1 MGEWIL
7 KMPDMEGGLTFN
19 YELVSFVMVI
29 AFILAGLVLC
39 FMGYKYLQA
48 LCIVALGCFC
58 GLVGI
63 RVADTMTQNL
73 ILKMC
78 FFVMFT
84 FLGVCIFYFLSILII
99 SVLKA
104 LHIKNALAKRMYLFA
119 ALLGAAVVGAVT
131 YIKIY
136 NGLYVALG
144 LFAVL
149 GITGSLWGKKKAAE
163 RKPFH
168 TYDELYEMKPLPKE
182 EESAC

>member
-73 ILKMC
+73 ILKMS
-78 FFVMFT
+78 VSSISY
-84 FLGVCIFYFLSILII
+84 LYLS
-99 SVLKA
+99 
-104 LHIKNALAKRMYLFA
+104 YQF
-119 ALLGAAVVGAVT
+119 
-131 YIKIY
+131 
-136 NGLYVALG
+136 
-144 LFAVL
+144 
-149 GITGSLWGKKKAAE
+149 
-163 RKPFH
+163 
-168 TYDELYEMKPLPKE
+168 
-182 EESAC
+182 